1 MLFGGRKGR
10 TTAGTGQF
18 GEGVARRYLQEQ
30 GYEILDTN
38 YRKRFGEVDIVA
50 RHERTI
56 VFVEVKTR
64 HSSRY
69 GSPLEA
75 VDGRKQRQLS
85 RIAQDYLITRQLES
99 VAARFDVI
107 AVTLDHS
114 NQPVT
119 IDHIENAFEHSE

>member
-50 RHERTI
+50 RYERTI

-99 VAARFDVI
+99 AAARFDVI

-119 IDHIENAFEHSE
+119 IDHIENAFEYSE